1 MTAHIKI
8 VQHPNS
14 DRRTVHVNRHVSDF
28 DALGFGD
35 SHYSNF
41 ENKKPGELAEKLAT
55 SLGYIPGV
63 TGGDLKQY
71 EIAIGKGE
79 AFTWAEVMP
88 LVIGQVIAKIF
99 PDSVGEMIEISTSVN
114 YMSGDYGRSND
125 IADRLGVKVE
135 FDLNDPNPSLDIEH
149 LFDPQSV
156 RLAVD
161 NTPSAPETDA
171 PAAEA
176 TQEPA
181 PVRAPRRGP
190 GRHQN

>member
-8 VQHPNS
+8 VQHPNPEH
-14 DRRTVHVNRHVSDF
+14 RTVHVNRHVSNF
-28 DALGFGD
+28 DSLGFGD

-41 ENKKPGELAEKLAT
+41 DNKKPGEVAEKLAT
-55 SLGYIPGV
+55 ALGYIPGV

-79 AFTWAEVMP
+79 AFTWTEVMP
-88 LVIGQVIAKIF
+88 LVIGQIIAKIF
-99 PDSVGEMIEISTSVN
+99 PDSVGEMIEISTAVH
-114 YMSGDYGRSND
+114 YISGDYSRQND
-125 IADRLGVKVE
+125 IAERLGVKVE

-161 NTPSAPETDA
+161 NTKAPETPA
-171 PAAEA
+171 EEITPEPAAS
-176 TQEPA
+176 
-181 PVRAPRRGP
+181 RAPRRRRAGD
-190 GRHQN
+190 QS